1 MKAWMPNKSEGSV
14 RKHIL
19 QTFDSAFLLFKLDNF
34 RKLCFQTRWCIVSQ
48 LCPNIPSPAPAL
60 LLVLARTFVGKGS
73 TLLWFSVYCLMCCKV
88 PSVGPV
94 TEADNI
100 GVKTVTITWKE
111 IPKSQRNGFIRN
123 YTIFY
128 QAEDGKEF
136 CKCACSQVGKPPS
149 PK

>member
-1 MKAWMPNKSEGSV
+1 MFPNKVVCCVPTLPLPPTSGTDFALSTSHNICGERIYLAVIQS
-14 RKHIL
+14 
-19 QTFDSAFLLFKLDNF
+19 LLFF
-34 RKLCFQTRWCIVSQ
+34 S
-48 LCPNIPSPAPAL
+48 
-60 LLVLARTFVGKGS
+60 LA
-73 TLLWFSVYCLMCCKV
+73 CKV

-100 GVKTVTITWKE
+100 GVKTVTVTWKE
-111 IPKSQRNGFIRN
+111 IPKSQRNGFISN

-149 PK
+149 PREILWIHLP